1 MKRSALCLVDREDQ
15 AETIVESLK
24 SAGFS
29 DNDISVLFP
38 DKGSTRDFAHKKE
51 TKMPEGATIGAST
64 GAAVGGTIGLL
75 TGMGALA
82 IPGLGPFIAAGPI
95 MAALSGGA
103 IGAGVGGLAGAL
115 VGLGIPEYEAK
126 RYEGKVKEGGILIS
140 VHSENNDETNQA
152 KNIFKLAGAH
162 DISSTGEAHSDVK
175 AQDVSDTGDTT
186 IAEVSPGNE
195 IAENELPSSRDSTS
209 GAGEGSRERMA
220 DQPYRAQRSV
230 SETPAGTQPQESGDE
245 IAAEVPL
252 SEEEVKVGKRTVGA
266 GEVNLQKKVS
276 TEQVNVP
283 VELKREDAVIER
295 VPADETEPAR
305 KEPFQEERVEVPLS
319 REEPVVEKETRVTGG
334 VRVRKTEGTE
344 QETIQESVRR
354 EDVDID
360 ETGKT
365 SGKGLKPTDSGTKE
379 EKL

>member
-1 MKRSALCLVDREDQ
+1 MKRSALCLVDTEGQ
-15 AETIVESLK
+15 ASAIVEKLR

-38 DKGSTRDFAHKKE
+38 DKGSTREFAHKKE

-64 GAAVGGTIGLL
+64 GGAVGGTIGLL
-75 TGMGALA
+75 AGIGALA

-103 IGAGVGGLAGAL
+103 IGAGVGGLTGAL

-126 RYEGKVKEGGILIS
+126 RYAGKVKEGGILIS
-140 VHSENNDETNQA
+140 VHSESNDETNRA
-152 KNIFKLAGAH
+152 KDIFKEAGAH
-162 DISSTGEAHSDVK
+162 DISSTGEAHADFK
-175 AQDVSDTGDTT
+175 AQDVSDTQDSSFR
-186 IAEVSPGNE
+186 EVSPRNE
-195 IAENELPSSRDSTS
+195 IPSSRDSTS
-209 GAGEGSRERMA
+209 GAGEGSPLRTA
-220 DQPYRAQRSV
+220 DQPYQAQHSV
-230 SETPAGTQPQESGDE
+230 SETPAGTQPRESGDE

-283 VELKREDAVIER
+283 IELKREDVVIER
-295 VPADETEPAR
+295 VPAHETDPAG

-344 QETIQESVRR
+344 RETIQESVRR

-360 ETGKT
+360 ESGKT
-365 SGKGLKPTDSGTKE
+365 SRKGRKSADPGTGE
-379 EKL
+379 ENL

>member
-1 MKRSALCLVDREDQ
+1 MKRSALCLVDTEDQ
-15 AETIVESLK
+15 AAAIVERLK

-64 GAAVGGTIGLL
+64 GGAVGGTIGLL
-75 TGMGALA
+75 AGIGALA

-103 IGAGVGGLAGAL
+103 IGAGVGGLTGAL

-140 VHSENNDETNQA
+140 VHSEINDEINRA
-152 KNIFKLAGAH
+152 KNIFKLGGAN

-175 AQDVSDTGDTT
+175 AQDVSDTGDPTSR
-186 IAEVSPGNE
+186 EVSPGND
-195 IAENELPSSRDSTS
+195 IALSRDSTS
-209 GAGEGSRERMA
+209 GIGEASPARTA
-220 DQPYRAQRSV
+220 DQPYQAQHSV
-230 SETPAGTQPQESGDE
+230 SETPAGTQPRESGDE
-245 IAAEVPL
+245 IVAEVPL

-283 VELKREDAVIER
+283 VELKREDVVIER
-295 VPADETEPAR
+295 VPAHETEPAG

-344 QETIQESVRR
+344 RETIQESVRR
-354 EDVDID
+354 EDIDID
-360 ETGKT
+360 ESGKITGKRR
-365 SGKGLKPTDSGTKE
+365 KPTDSDTGE